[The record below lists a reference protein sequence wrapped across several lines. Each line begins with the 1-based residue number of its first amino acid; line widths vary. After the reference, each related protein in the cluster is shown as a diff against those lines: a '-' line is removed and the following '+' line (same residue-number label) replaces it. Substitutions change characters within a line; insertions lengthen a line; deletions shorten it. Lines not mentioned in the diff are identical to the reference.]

1 MPSHEQVREGCQH
14 IHLAA
19 VIEHSAQAGLLKAEL
34 PLDHAEWM
42 LTFGAD
48 VSLGGLDQIIQ
59 PPFRCIG

>member
-1 MPSHEQVREGCQH
+1 MTSHEKVRTGFWH

-19 VIEHSAQAGLLKAEL
+19 VLEHASQECLLKAEL
-34 PLDHAEWM
+34 ALDHSEWV

-48 VSLGGLDQIIQ
+48 VRLRGLDQIIQ